1 MHFLICCR
9 CYKPSSIKN
18 ILMLIYTG
26 TILLGFVKLCS
37 NASVVQTKQHNMKP
51 TKKKKKI
58 MALFIQYHYKRE
70 VCYERTV

>member
-1 MHFLICCR
+1 
-9 CYKPSSIKN
+9 
-18 ILMLIYTG
+18 MLIYTG

-51 TKKKKKI
+51 TKKKKI